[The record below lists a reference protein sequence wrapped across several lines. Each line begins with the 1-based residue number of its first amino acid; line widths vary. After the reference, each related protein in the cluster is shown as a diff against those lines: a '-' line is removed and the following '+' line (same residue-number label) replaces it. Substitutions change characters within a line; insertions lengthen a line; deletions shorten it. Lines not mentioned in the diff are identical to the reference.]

1 MHWQYDKF
9 FIYNIPPCHCSKG
22 LIKLDTDGQPQP
34 IKCGF
39 PKTVATKIRLVD
51 LLTKIVFSVT
61 VAHASVNYQQF
72 EYMGFPPCC
81 PGTMRGSIPGE
92 KDRGMITTRRILDSL
107 PDQML
112 SAGQVELSYAMSC
125 YSSDDLYLTNTPCE
139 LLFTDREVLDAMER
153 FQNSLRIIEEE
164 IKKRNEELKVPYD
177 VLVPSKIPYGIRI

>member
-1 MHWQYDKF
+1 M
-9 FIYNIPPCHCSKG
+9 
-22 LIKLDTDGQPQP
+22 
-34 IKCGF
+34 
-39 PKTVATKIRLVD
+39 VD

-125 YSSDDLYLTNTPCE
+125 YSSDDLCLTNTPSE

>member
-1 MHWQYDKF
+1 
-9 FIYNIPPCHCSKG
+9 
-22 LIKLDTDGQPQP
+22 
-34 IKCGF
+34 
-39 PKTVATKIRLVD
+39 
-51 LLTKIVFSVT
+51 
-61 VAHASVNYQQF
+61 
-72 EYMGFPPCC
+72 
-81 PGTMRGSIPGE
+81 MRGSIPGE